1 MNDTARQVYKF
12 AFRHCNYKEVW
23 QGDYPYSSYCIARV
37 TDLSGKNI
45 KVFRFGTA
53 INYGGPSDA
62 DKAKGWAENYFPPG
76 TPLAQAREEMKE
88 RKPIFPN
95 LPPQWNDEL
104 LDDLTKE
111 GRRALRFYV
120 EQQPLS
126 FETAFDIARIEKQR
140 KWALKILTD
149 EVYTMLMGMKLDY
162 SSCLK

>member
-1 MNDTARQVYKF
+1 
-12 AFRHCNYKEVW
+12 
-23 QGDYPYSSYCIARV
+23 
-37 TDLSGKNI
+37 
-45 KVFRFGTA
+45 
-53 INYGGPSDA
+53 
-62 DKAKGWAENYFPPG
+62 
-76 TPLAQAREEMKE
+76 MKE

-149 EVYTMLMGMKLDY
+149 EVYTMLMGTKLDY
-162 SSCLK
+162 SICLK